1 MIPQSGMLVT
11 LLTSNNPCSAFR
23 SDKTIFN
30 ILDRLVVKV
39 KKKNDATI
47 LKREEHAPV
56 ILEA

>member
-39 KKKNDATI
+39 KKNDATI